1 MDNLVEL
8 KSLKSIDV
16 LIVVDVAGALAS
28 NNLSN
33 NVYLVDTNKYIGSW
47 NQGQC
52 ELVTVCK
59 DSQVI
64 KWRVVSIDPGNN
76 VEITGFTGQIITEKI
91 CVPEKQGKYDVFW
104 EGMVQTRTV
113 RRYQYSVVL
122 SMNGKK
128 MEFDPYLDVR

>member
-1 MDNLVEL
+1 MDDL
-8 KSLKSIDV
+8 KALKSIDV

-33 NVYLVDTNKYIGSW
+33 NVYLVDTNKYMGSW
-47 NQGQC
+47 SQGQC
-52 ELVTVCK
+52 ELVTVCQ
-59 DSQVI
+59 DSQVV

-76 VEITGFTGQIITEKI
+76 VEITGFTGQIISEKV
-91 CVPEKQGKYDVFW
+91 CVPEKQGKYDVYW
-104 EGMVQTRTV
+104 EGMVQTRGTV

-128 MEFDPYLDVR
+128 MEFDPYLDVRK